1 VSRKFAKIARSFDAR
16 AEFALF
22 ARTLSTNRDKGKLI
36 FKYFISMAQAR
47 IAGVNIPSE
56 KKVKISLSYIYGIGP
71 ARSMDILSEAKID
84 PEKRVK
90 DLSETEINKIR
101 EIVEKRYLVEG
112 DLRREIVGNIKRLKE
127 IGAYRGIRHAKG
139 LPVRGQT
146 TKRNSRTVRG
156 NVRRTASSGRKP
168 AAQKT

>member
-1 VSRKFAKIARSFDAR
+1 
-16 AEFALF
+16 
-22 ARTLSTNRDKGKLI
+22 
-36 FKYFISMAQAR
+36 MAQAR

-56 KKVKISLSYIYGIGP
+56 KKVKISLAYIYGIGP
-71 ARSMDILSEAKID
+71 ARAMDVLTEAKVD
-84 PEKRVK
+84 PEERVK
-90 DLSETEINKIR
+90 NLTEAQVNKLR
-101 EIVEKRYLVEG
+101 EIIEKKYIVEG

-127 IGAYRGIRHAKG
+127 IGAHRGLRHAKG

-156 NVRRTASSGRKP
+156 NVRKTASSGRKP